1 MIKLSVF
8 DNEKI
13 FHNEEEVISDS
24 DHKYQNYVQLRLLS
38 HPSSFAI

>member
-24 DHKYQNYVQLRLLS
+24 VVFPRS
-38 HPSSFAI
+38 

>member
-13 FHNEEEVISDS
+13 FHNEEEVISDGDVFPRS
-24 DHKYQNYVQLRLLS
+24 
-38 HPSSFAI
+38 

>member
-13 FHNEEEVISDS
+13 VHNEEEVISDS
-24 DHKYQNYVQLRLLS
+24 VVFPRS
-38 HPSSFAI
+38 

>member
-13 FHNEEEVISDS
+13 VHNEEEVISDS
-24 DHKYQNYVQLRLLS
+24 DVFPRS
-38 HPSSFAI
+38 